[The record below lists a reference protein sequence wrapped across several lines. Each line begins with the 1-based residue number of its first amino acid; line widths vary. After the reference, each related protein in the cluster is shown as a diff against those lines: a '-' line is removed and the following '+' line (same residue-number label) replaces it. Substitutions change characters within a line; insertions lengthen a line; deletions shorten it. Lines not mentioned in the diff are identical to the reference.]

1 MHFSLTNDQKVT
13 IAELASTTIT
23 DACDLSVRMEFIND
37 DSSDIAEIP
46 RFTVEEKVG
55 IQLEFLSYA
64 LEWHFKA

>member
-23 DACDLSVRMEFIND
+23 DACDLSVRMEFVND
-37 DSSDIAEIP
+37 DSSDIADP

-55 IQLEFLSYA
+55 I
-64 LEWHFKA
+64 